1 MNIKIAAPSQFFRKE
16 MLMESI
22 KRLFNW
28 ENHKEVNTAQE
39 DPKQLPVAG
48 PPDRNSN
55 VNLNVNINVSILLF
69 FQLSI
74 AAIFTGRKYGGLI
87 RRSAPSR
94 FRRRE
99 RKR

>member
-28 ENHKEVNTAQE
+28 ENDKEVQE
-39 DPKQLPVAG
+39 DSAKQLPVAR

-55 VNLNVNINVSILLF
+55 VNLNVNVNVSILLF
-69 FQLSI
+69 FQVSI
-74 AAIFTGRKYGGLI
+74 AAIFTRRYGGLI